1 MKRFSILSF
10 LLATAMGLAA
20 CGGGGSSMNTPPS
33 NANNSGPVFVT
44 GEDAPMPSVV
54 AFNITLNSIT
64 LNNSSGSVQVLSQ
77 PTTVDF
83 ARLMGLRA
91 LLGFNTVTPGTY
103 NSVTFTLAN
112 PVISYLNLSNTPPTV
127 STLNGTLTTSTLT
140 VSLPK
145 PLTVAASGL
154 AGLHMDFDLR
164 QSLQVD
170 GTGQITGTVDPH
182 IDVMAVKASDDQGQI
197 TDLNGGL
204 VSVNANGNSF
214 VMQRPDGFQ
223 RMIDV
228 NAQTNFNGTW
238 SINNLASPA
247 FISVQGTVQADGSIL
262 ASDVEVISTDH
273 AFVSG
278 RIIALTTSNN
288 AVQMVSIF
296 VGEEMPALSGI
307 PVDQVLTLDVSQV
320 TKYDICFFN
329 NWFTNLLFNNT
340 SLVVGQRIFIGG
352 TYDTTSNTLTP
363 KTISLRRQGVVGDL
377 VANSVNIT
385 SGNVGS
391 FQLQNNFLLG
401 YVLGSPLT
409 VNTGDG
415 TNFVNINGLAGLQ
428 AAGTTNLVV
437 RGLVFKDPTSGD
449 PVLWA
454 HRVRVLP
461 D

>member
-1 MKRFSILSF
+1 MKRHTILSL
-10 LLATAMGLAA
+10 LLATAMGLAG
-20 CGGGGSSMNTPPS
+20 CGGGGSSMNNPPS
-33 NANNSGPVFVT
+33 GSSNSAPVFVT

-54 AFNITLNSIT
+54 AFNITLDQIT
-64 LNNSSGSVQVLSQ
+64 LNNSSGSVMLLSQ

-103 NSVTFTLAN
+103 TSVTFTMEN
-112 PVISYLNLSNTPPTV
+112 PVISYLNLSVTPPTV

-140 VSLPK
+140 VALPK
-145 PLTVAASGL
+145 ALTVASTGL
-154 AGLHMDFDLR
+154 AGLHIDFDLR
-164 QSLQVD
+164 QSLQVN
-170 GTGQITGTVDPH
+170 GTGQITGSVNPQ
-182 IDVMAVKASDDQGQI
+182 IDVMAVKASDDQGLI

-204 VSVNANGNSF
+204 VSVNASGNSF
-214 VMQRPDGFQ
+214 VMQRPDGFE
-223 RMIDV
+223 RTIDV
-228 NAQTNFNGTW
+228 NAQTTFNGTW
-238 SINNLASPA
+238 SINNLAAPA
-247 FISVQGTVQADGSIL
+247 FVSVQGMVQADGSIL

-278 RIIALTTSNN
+278 RIIALTTNNN
-288 AVQMVSIF
+288 AVQTVSIF

-320 TKYDICFFN
+320 TNYDICFFD

-363 KTISLRRQGVVGDL
+363 KMISLRRQGVVGDL

-385 SGNVGS
+385 NGNVGS

-401 YVLGSPLT
+401 YVLGGPLT

-428 AAGTTNLVV
+428 SAGTTNLVV
-437 RGLVFKDPTSGD
+437 RGLVFKDPTTGD

-454 HRVRVLP
+454 HRVRILP
-461 D
+461 

>member
-1 MKRFSILSF
+1 MKRFSVLSL
-10 LLATAMGLAA
+10 LLAAAMGLAG
-20 CGGGGSSMNTPPS
+20 CGGGGSNATSPPANS
-33 NANNSGPVFVT
+33 NNSAPVFIT

-54 AFNITLNSIT
+54 AFNITLDKIT
-64 LNNSSGSVQVLSQ
+64 LNNSSGSVTVLSQ

-91 LLGFNTVTPGTY
+91 LLGFNTVAPGTY
-103 NSVTFTLAN
+103 NSVTFTMEN
-112 PVISYLNLSNTPPTV
+112 PVISYLNLSNTPPIL

-145 PLTVAASGL
+145 ALTVASSGL

-170 GTGQITGTVDPH
+170 GTGQVTGTVDPH
-182 IDVMAVKASDDQGQI
+182 IDVMAVKAGDDQGII

-204 VSVNANGNSF
+204 ASVNASANLF
-214 VMQRPDGFQ
+214 VLQRPDGFQ
-223 RMIDV
+223 RTIDV

-238 SINNLASPA
+238 SINNLAVPA

-262 ASDVEVISTDH
+262 ASDVEVISNDR

-278 RIIALTTSNN
+278 RIIAMTTNNN
-288 AVQMVSIF
+288 AVQTVSIF

-320 TKYDICFFN
+320 TRYDICFFD
-329 NWFTNLLFNNT
+329 NWFTNLLFNDT
-340 SLVVGQRIFIGG
+340 SLVVGQRVFIGG

-363 KTISLRRQGVVGDL
+363 KMISLRRQGVVGDL
-377 VANSVNIT
+377 VSNSVNIT
-385 SGNVGS
+385 NGNVGN

-401 YVLGSPLT
+401 YVLGGPLT
-409 VNTGDG
+409 VDTGDG
-415 TNFVNINGLAGLQ
+415 TNFVNINGLSGLQ
-428 AAGTTNLVV
+428 SAGTANLVV
-437 RGLVFKDPTSGD
+437 RGLIFKDPTSGN

-454 HRVRVLP
+454 HRVRILP